1 MSGISVSL
9 AVLFIKG
16 VPECLI
22 VAWAIYVFT
31 GTKFDT
37 GKYFLLAGISLVATY
52 LIRFLP
58 ITLGINTVLFLF
70 VLIFAFQMINKGGMS
85 MVIRTVISSVIILI
99 LIAVSELLYV
109 LLMTVIFGR
118 EQAETFF
125 RFTDE
130 LTRAFY
136 AIPSNVFLALFVL
149 AGYFIMKKVHQKKRL
164 TDDGKISGA
173 ASPKDSGSAQL

>member
-9 AVLFIKG
+9 AVLLIKG

-31 GTKFDT
+31 GTPFNVKN
-37 GKYFLLAGISLVATY
+37 YLLLAGISLVATY

-70 VLIFAFQMINKGGMS
+70 VLIFAFQMIHKGGIS

-109 LLMTVIFGR
+109 LMTTLIYGR
-118 EQAETFF
+118 EQAETLF
-125 RFTDE
+125 RFSDE

-136 AIPSNVFLALFVL
+136 AIPSNIFLALFVL
-149 AGYFIMKKVHQKKRL
+149 AGYFIMKKVQKKRNSI
-164 TDDGKISGA
+164 DGKTNQTAGQEDISG
-173 ASPKDSGSAQL
+173 PQL